1 MTDTAG
7 RIDSFER
14 VRTRQHFRQIAIS
27 RHHCLALAQ
36 QIRSEAPGTVRD
48 KHSSRRTS
56 ALGPEA
62 ECMAAPSLLRSVAP
76 TNRTV
81 PVSAFRSGSRPCST
95 PPRIVGSAAPTAVHL
110 STTALHPGQVTTRAF
125 MQVVAAGNCA
135 RSLYPSVP
143 ILAPDGDRTRGRA
156 EATAR
161 TGALLRPSV
170 STARGGRRPR
180 RCGASCTSASEK
192 LNLRSACGSANEALR
207 RPPDELHA
215 YRVSACT
222 ISALPGHS
230 LRRLEMLCV
239 DPRLSVDQFRRIAP
253 SHACGSATIAPC
265 GGASAT
271 MNTLMRTNSIRS
283 PTPRGSMAL
292 SIALG
297 APARKFDMDRIDI
310 IAAVQAPVSR
320 CNSSQSHDVALSP
333 RGTP

>member
-1 MTDTAG
+1 MSSYPGGQARSVPRQTAWPHPHCCD
-7 RIDSFER
+7 RLPPP
-14 VRTRQHFRQIAIS
+14 TALS
-27 RHHCLALAQ
+27 RLALSGPAAA
-36 QIRSEAPGTVRD
+36 RAA
-48 KHSSRRTS
+48 RRHVSS
-56 ALGPEA
+56 AL
-62 ECMAAPSLLRSVAP
+62 LRRRLFIQARRLFIP
-76 TNRTV
+76 
-81 PVSAFRSGSRPCST
+81 AK
-95 PPRIVGSAAPTAVHL
+95 L
-110 STTALHPGQVTTRAF
+110 KTRAF

-143 ILAPDGDRTRGRA
+143 ILAPHGDLTRGRA

-222 ISALPGHS
+222 ISALPEHS

-253 SHACGSATIAPC
+253 GHACRSATIAPC

-271 MNTLMRTNSIRS
+271 MNTLMCTNSIRP
-283 PTPRGSMAL
+283 PTPKGL
-292 SIALG
+292 DG
-297 APARKFDMDRIDI
+297 AIDR
-310 IAAVQAPVSR
+310 AWRSR
-320 CNSSQSHDVALSP
+320 AEIRH
-333 RGTP
+333 G